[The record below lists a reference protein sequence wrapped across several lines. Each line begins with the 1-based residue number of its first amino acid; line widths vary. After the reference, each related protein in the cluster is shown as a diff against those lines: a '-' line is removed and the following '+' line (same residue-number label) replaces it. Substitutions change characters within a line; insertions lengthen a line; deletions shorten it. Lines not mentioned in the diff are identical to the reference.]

1 MQERELVLCLLPSR
15 GLQLELVLM
24 PEWQAW
30 VWRRL
35 QQTFFSSITFAT
47 TTLQAHL
54 DVVTTT
60 SSLLGR
66 TVQPPQGQ
74 GRGESGLQSSVF
86 RAGRSVMCDG

>member
-1 MQERELVLCLLPSR
+1 MPASSQWAAAQTSPDARMA
-15 GLQLELVLM
+15 GLGVA
-24 PEWQAW
+24 PA
-30 VWRRL
+30 VTL

-47 TTLQAHL
+47 TTLQAYL

-86 RAGRSVMCDG
+86 RAGRSLMCDG